1 LRLERA
7 ESQRQRGDDR
17 GALALDDRLADADE
31 MFAALRRLPE
41 RQRTAVVLRYYQ
53 DLSEA
58 ETAAA
63 MGCSLG
69 TVKSSVSR
77 GLARLR
83 SLMGET
89 T

>member
-1 LRLERA
+1 
-7 ESQRQRGDDR
+7 
-17 GALALDDRLADADE
+17 LADADE
-31 MFAALRRLPE
+31 MFTALRGLPA
-41 RQRTAVVLRYYQ
+41 RQRTAIVLRYYS

-58 ETAAA
+58 ETVEA
-63 MGCSLG
+63 MGCSVG

-83 SLMGET
+83 LAMGGT